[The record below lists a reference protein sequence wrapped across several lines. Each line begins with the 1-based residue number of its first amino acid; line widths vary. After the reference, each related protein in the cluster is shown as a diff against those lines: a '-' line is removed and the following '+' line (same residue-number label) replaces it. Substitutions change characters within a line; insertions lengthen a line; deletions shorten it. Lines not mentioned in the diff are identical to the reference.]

1 MVPSV
6 RVSVPC
12 VERDGLATLVRRWG
26 AQEHNVEE
34 DSRNPLSENG
44 MKSVDVA
51 HDRGDLCQACR
62 RFCVL
67 TLIVMDL
74 NFVVQSEQDQI
85 EADISFGMEGW

>member
-1 MVPSV
+1 
-6 RVSVPC
+6 
-12 VERDGLATLVRRWG
+12 
-26 AQEHNVEE
+26 
-34 DSRNPLSENG
+34 

-51 HDRGDLCQACR
+51 HDRGDLCQAAR

-74 NFVVQSEQDQI
+74 DFVVQSEQDQI